1 MMPNSWNMFTVRHA
15 IHKRRKHN
23 KMGPETVMS
32 MANFNSVQSVHDF
45 HKYAIHHNGMATVL
59 HFHLAA
65 SINPET
71 GKYTTMS
78 LP

>member
-1 MMPNSWNMFTVRHA
+1 MSLILCRHA
-15 IHKRRKHN
+15 IHKRKKHH

-32 MANFNSVQSVHDF
+32 MASFSTVQSVHDF
-45 HKYAIHHNGMATVL
+45 HKYAIHHNGAATVL

-71 GKYTTMS
+71 GVVFN
-78 LP
+78 